1 MSLPR
6 LKDYLSTDFDFGRE
20 VPPAPAT
27 GEARAALD
35 EYERSLD
42 RIARKAERLL
52 QALSRFVE
60 DVESFQPLTEADA
73 EAAFREI
80 ETLES
85 RVQASSREGLRAAEA
100 RRKKFALLRDGD
112 LKFRAVALHDREVR
126 IVRSILAAYDL
137 AKHRLLRL
145 RDRLLVQEAQEMS
158 AGTFWGD
165 DER

>member
-1 MSLPR
+1 MALPR
-6 LKDYLSTDFDFGRE
+6 LKDYLSTDLELGRD

-42 RIARKAERLL
+42 RISEKAERLR
-52 QALSRFVE
+52 QALNRFVE
-60 DVESFQPLTEADA
+60 DVEGFQPLTEADT
-73 EAAFREI
+73 ETAFREI
-80 ETLES
+80 EALES
-85 RVQASSREGLRAAEA
+85 RAQSSSRDGLRAAET

-126 IVRSILAAYDL
+126 TVRSIFAAYDL
-137 AKHRLLRL
+137 AKRRLLKL

-158 AGTFWGD
+158 AGAFWGED
-165 DER
+165 DR